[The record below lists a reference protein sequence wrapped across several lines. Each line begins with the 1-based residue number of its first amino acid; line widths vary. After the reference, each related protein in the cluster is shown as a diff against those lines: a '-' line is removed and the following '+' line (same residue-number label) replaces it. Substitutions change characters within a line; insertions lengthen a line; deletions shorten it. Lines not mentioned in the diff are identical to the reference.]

1 MCNMPCCAAASIL
14 LRRCSHLL
22 SDVLS
27 DVLLQRRRGADDAED
42 RGPPLVYPTGGMLV
56 AEGADGQWQL
66 RSISLNE
73 EEVWGPSLLLIDTH
87 LDTQLARVTWRLQI
101 ICKMLE
107 ETAAAAEGE
116 TAAEGMCLLLA
127 ACLFIRCTLR
137 VLDWLPV
144 CMSMTVI
151 STRVSV
157 YLSVCLFMIIS
168 LPGHPTVRKLTV
180 VLGVKQLY
188 RQGLCLVFRVEC
200 EAGHQQILLAAAERS
215 LSI

>member
-1 MCNMPCCAAASIL
+1 MPCCAAASIL

-87 LDTQLARVTWRLQI
+87 LDTAGKSHSWLQI
-101 ICKMLE
+101 ICEMLE

-168 LPGHPTVRKLTV
+168 LPGHPIVRELAV

-188 RQGLCLVFRVEC
+188 REGLCLVFRVEC
-200 EAGHQQILLAAAERS
+200 EARQQQILLAAADRS
-215 LSI
+215 ISI